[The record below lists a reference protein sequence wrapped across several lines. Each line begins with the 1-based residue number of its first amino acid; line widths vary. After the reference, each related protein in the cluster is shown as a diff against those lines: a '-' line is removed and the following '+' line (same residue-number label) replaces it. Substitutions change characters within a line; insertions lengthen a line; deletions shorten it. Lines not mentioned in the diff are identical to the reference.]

1 MAGGAKL
8 GDGLR
13 KTGGHPCTI
22 DKRARAFERRLGKSC
37 ASKSIHSTQVR
48 PRGAVRLNRRLT
60 QSIRARYE
68 AAHDDGRP
76 LLGGHRGNPA
86 AQPENTLRS
95 FRSAIEAGCDLI
107 ECDVHLSSDG
117 RLVVIH
123 DHTLE
128 RTTNGKGL
136 VRDHSASELRKLDA
150 GRGERIPLLQEV
162 VELALGSVGLV
173 IEIKQIPFQYTGLE
187 EKLVAM
193 LRQLGAV
200 PECAVISFHHPSIR
214 MLREMEPKLQL
225 GILEGARPLRP
236 SAMMREAGADVYS
249 PHWGATDPELIKE
262 VHAAG
267 GAVAVWPVDD
277 EAAIAWCKYCKPD
290 SIFTNRPV
298 EVGAALKA

>member
-1 MAGGAKL
+1 M
-8 GDGLR
+8 
-13 KTGGHPCTI
+13 
-22 DKRARAFERRLGKSC
+22 
-37 ASKSIHSTQVR
+37 
-48 PRGAVRLNRRLT
+48 T

-68 AAHDDGRP
+68 SAHDDGRP

-86 AQPENTLRS
+86 QQPENTLRS

-128 RTTNGKGL
+128 RTTDGKGL

-150 GRGERIPLLQEV
+150 GHGERIPLLQEV
-162 VELALGSVGLV
+162 IELAIGKVGLV
-173 IEIKQIPFQYTGLE
+173 IEIKQGPLQYPGLE
-187 EKLVAM
+187 DKLVAM

-200 PECAVISFHHPSIR
+200 SECAVISFHHPSIR
-214 MLREMEPKLQL
+214 QLREMEPALQL
-225 GILEGARPLRP
+225 GILEGARPLHP

-249 PHWGATDPELIKE
+249 PHWGAMDPDVVRE

-277 EAAIAWCKYCKPD
+277 AAAIAWCKYCKPD
-290 SIFTNRPV
+290 SIFTNRPA
-298 EVGAALKA
+298 EVGPALKS